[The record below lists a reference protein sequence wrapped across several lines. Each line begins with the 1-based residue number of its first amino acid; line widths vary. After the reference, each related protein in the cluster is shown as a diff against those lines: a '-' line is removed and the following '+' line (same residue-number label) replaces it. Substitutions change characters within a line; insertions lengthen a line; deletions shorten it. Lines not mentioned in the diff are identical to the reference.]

1 MMMSESCVQE
11 WGGYAF
17 TWVCIIQPD
26 VDPQGQLLR
35 FRPQARYARASSSRL
50 NKHGSGPFCHFSIPA
65 TIREEGVYIIARGDQ
80 PMYVGLCD
88 NLSARFNAGY
98 GNISPKHCYEGGQPT
113 NCKVNTKILQ
123 EALFG
128 NMLQLWFFRTVNKT
142 LVEQQLI
149 QQIKPPWNGRQS

>member
-1 MMMSESCVQE
+1 
-11 WGGYAF
+11 
-17 TWVCIIQPD
+17 
-26 VDPQGQLLR
+26 
-35 FRPQARYARASSSRL
+35 
-50 NKHGSGPFCHFSIPA
+50 
-65 TIREEGVYIIARGDQ
+65 
-80 PMYVGLCD
+80 MYVGLCD

-98 GNISPKHCYEGGQPT
+98 GNISPKNCYEGGQPT